1 MLRSLEGRYQM
12 WESRDLTLVIILAV
26 VSFIYT
32 TFVGQLGNLITGI
45 QGLNYLFIVGHA
57 IFISFGFLMYEGRR
71 WRLLLQGIL
80 AALLTLTTYLSGA
93 PFDPLSKIPM
103 IVTSFF
109 GDLIFNS
116 IYNFFKKRNRL
127 IWSAILVALG
137 YVLMLPVF
145 VTLNMYLFYPPQ
157 ALTMYINVY
166 LLLLPVTIV
175 ETIVGAVIGNM
186 IYRRVR
192 KEKVLVNN
200 PTNFPNL

>member
-1 MLRSLEGRYQM
+1 L
-12 WESRDLTLVIILAV
+12 WESRDLTLVIIIAV
-26 VSFIYT
+26 VSFVYT

-45 QGLNYLFIVGHA
+45 QGLNYLFIVGHM

-71 WRLLLQGIL
+71 WRLFLQGVL

-93 PFDPLSKIPM
+93 PFDPLSKMPM

-116 IYNFFKKRNRL
+116 LYTFFKERNKL
-127 IWSAILVALG
+127 LWLAILLVIG
-137 YVLMLPVF
+137 YMLMLPVF
-145 VTLNMYLFYPPQ
+145 VALNMYLFYPPQ

-175 ETIVGAVIGNM
+175 ETIVGAIIGTM

-192 KEKVLVNN
+192 KESGVKN
-200 PTNFPNL
+200 TTHSPNL

>member
-1 MLRSLEGRYQM
+1 M
-12 WESRDLTLVIILAV
+12 WKSKDIAIVIIIAA
-26 VSFIYT
+26 VSFAYT
-32 TFVGQLGNLITGI
+32 VFVGQLGNLLTGI

-103 IVTSFF
+103 IATSFF

-116 IYNFFKKRNRL
+116 LYNFFKKRNRL
-127 IWSAILVALG
+127 IWSAILVAIG

-145 VTLNMYLFYPPQ
+145 VTLNMSLFYRPQ

-166 LLLLPVTIV
+166 LLLLPVTII

-200 PTNFPNL
+200 PNNFPNL

>member
-1 MLRSLEGRYQM
+1 M
-12 WESRDLTLVIILAV
+12 WSSRDLTLVIIIAV

-45 QGLNYLFIVGHA
+45 QGLNHLFIVGHM

-71 WRLLLQGIL
+71 WRLFLQGVL
-80 AALLTLTTYLSGA
+80 AALLTLTTSLSGA

-103 IVTSFF
+103 IITSFF

-116 IYNFFKKRNRL
+116 LYTFFKKRNRL
-127 IWSAILVALG
+127 LWLAILVVIG
-137 YVLMLPVF
+137 YMLMLPVF

-166 LLLLPVTIV
+166 LLLLPVTII
-175 ETIVGAVIGNM
+175 ETIVGAIIGNM
-186 IYRRVR
+186 IYNRVI
-192 KEKVLVNN
+192 KEKVLV
-200 PTNFPNL
+200 